1 MTDLDSTS
9 NHRQAEI
16 LEALRKA
23 GGSARIQSLAST
35 LEVSDETIRRNLRR
49 LVEGGLVQKHHG
61 GARLVERAVE
71 ADLNTRLQE
80 HAEPKRRIAEE
91 VARLVEDGSS
101 MFLDVGSTTGL
112 IAEALQR
119 HSGLSV
125 VTNSVAVA
133 YRLAM
138 RNGNRV
144 FFAGGEL
151 RGNDGGTFG
160 PEALAFVRNFRLD
173 LAVISTSGI
182 CPERGLMFSDLSEA
196 QLARAMVGQ
205 AARCIVA
212 ADSRK
217 FHRTA
222 PILLGDP
229 RDIDILVTDEDPPE
243 DLAAAARHWGTV
255 IRVAR

>member
-1 MTDLDSTS
+1 MADLDSTS

-16 LEALRKA
+16 LGALRKA
-23 GGSARIQSLAST
+23 GGSARIQSLASA
-35 LEVSDETIRRNLRR
+35 LEVSDETIRRNLRG
-49 LVEGGLVQKHHG
+49 LVAGGLVQKHHG

-80 HAEPKRRIAEE
+80 HAEPKLRIAEE
-91 VARLVEDGSS
+91 VARLVEDGTSL
-101 MFLDVGSTTGL
+101 FLDVGSTTSL

-151 RGNDGGTFG
+151 RANDGGSFG

-182 CPERGLMFSDLSEA
+182 CPQRGLMFSDLSEA

-205 AARCIVA
+205 SARCIVA

-229 RDIDILVTDEDPPE
+229 RDVDILVTDEDPPE
-243 DLAAAARHWGTV
+243 ELAAAARHWGTV

>member
-1 MTDLDSTS
+1 MADLDSTS

-23 GGSARIQSLAST
+23 GGSARIQSLASA
-35 LEVSDETIRRNLRR
+35 LEVSDETIRRNLRG
-49 LVEGGLVQKHHG
+49 LVAGGLVQKHHG

-80 HAEPKRRIAEE
+80 HAEPKRRIAAE
-91 VARLVEDGSS
+91 VARLVEDGTSV
-101 MFLDVGSTTGL
+101 FLDVGSTTSL

-151 RGNDGGTFG
+151 RANDGGSFG

-182 CPERGLMFSDLSEA
+182 CPQRGLMFSDLSEA

-205 AARCIVA
+205 SARCIVA

-243 DLAAAARHWGTV
+243 ELAAAARQWGTV